1 MRNIW
6 KGTDC
11 TSLPRNLWY
20 SNRKW
25 KCIDDDFASS
35 FCKIGIDCAFTIS
48 STKSIPLLFLSFEY
62 SADSID
68 SRWLLKKISE
78 ISVRRA
84 SLPIPRAVV
93 VYSSQSF
100 AKFHSRFDAH
110 FSIVWFSRGENR
122 NSNVLPVL
130 IPARKKER
138 DEWKTDTNVSIYCPG
153 LIKVRQQAIDT
164 FRFVLFFFSS
174 VSFPP
179 LDSGRFGA
187 TIRLTGRLIR
197 TRDSREGVLFFFSS
211 FFFFLRSKRGEST
224 PKKRVN
230 DIEITCHCFSDEK
243 KKKNEFSIRTVNYR
257 ETTH

>member
-48 STKSIPLLFLSFEY
+48 STKSIPLLFLSFGY
-62 SADSID
+62 PTDNIGD
-68 SRWLLKKISE
+68 RWLLKKYLRSRWDGHLFRFLERWSFTQADLSPSFIVVSTLTFQSCRFHAAKTE
-78 ISVRRA
+78 ILTF
-84 SLPIPRAVV
+84 SLP
-93 VYSSQSF
+93 
-100 AKFHSRFDAH
+100 
-110 FSIVWFSRGENR
+110 G
-122 NSNVLPVL
+122 
-130 IPARKKER
+130 RKRER
-138 DEWKTDTNVSIYCPG
+138 EKDEWKTDTNVSIYCPG
-153 LIKVRQQAIDT
+153 LIKVRQQAIDA